1 MGGRLLATPDK
12 EESFNMDAH
21 DQATVF
27 YKELVALTDRFKE
40 EFDMTYTQL
49 IGVMETY
56 KLELFCEAMAI
67 VTDDDEGFEEEEEED
82 EKWLQ

>member
-1 MGGRLLATPDK
+1 
-12 EESFNMDAH
+12 MDAH
-21 DQATVF
+21 DQATVY
-27 YKELVALTDRFKE
+27 YKELIALTDRFKE

-67 VTDDDEGFEEEEEED
+67 TVNEEDEDEDEDEED